1 MFSSSGV
8 TIFGE
13 NIAADT
19 SPLTSLAKLAAGIWV
34 GVGEEKG
41 EEHLSSFVP
50 LGCTLSTN
58 FTGDSGSLRI
68 RCHSEFLVP

>member
-13 NIAADT
+13 NIAAD
-19 SPLTSLAKLAAGIWV
+19 TSLAKLAAGIWV